1 MTGSHHDDLHIE
13 GVQALL
19 SSARFGRSLEIREQ
33 TESTN
38 DDARAAAKAGAVDGH
53 VVLADMQTKGRG
65 SHGRSW
71 VSPAGTDLYLSIV
84 AKVPVP
90 LSEIAA
96 LTLAVG
102 LGVAE
107 SVELLLGGTKRAE
120 IKWPND
126 VWLGGRKIAGILV
139 EGASLGDSSLPLVI
153 GIGLNVNR
161 EQFPEGLDTPAT
173 SLRLERG
180 SPVARAQALATLLA
194 QVETAVDR
202 FVAHGAADIASAVD
216 RRLALRGQRARC
228 ETLTGVVRGVAASGA
243 LRFEVDGGAER
254 ELFAGTLRPAL

>member
-1 MTGSHHDDLHIE
+1 LHIE

-19 SSARFGRSLEIREQ
+19 TSARFGRSLEIREQ
-33 TESTN
+33 TASTN
-38 DDARAAAKAGAVDGH
+38 DDARTAAKAGASDGH
-53 VVLADMQTKGRG
+53 TVVADMQTQGRG

-71 VSPAGTDLYLSIV
+71 VSPPGSDLYLSIV

-90 LSEIAA
+90 LSDIAA

-107 SVELLLGGTKRAE
+107 TVEELLGGDARAE

-126 VWLGGRKIAGILV
+126 VWLGGRKVAGILV
-139 EGASLGDSSLPLVI
+139 EGASQGNANLPLVI

-173 SLRLERG
+173 SLRLEAKT
-180 SPVARAQALATLLA
+180 PLARDQALATLLA
-194 QVETAVDR
+194 RVEAAVDR
-202 FVAHGAADIASAVD
+202 FVAQGASGIAGAVD
-216 RRLALRGQRARC
+216 QRLALRGQRASC
-228 ETLTGVVRGVAASGA
+228 AETTGVVRGVAASGA
-243 LRFEVDGGAER
+243 LRLEVDGVER
-254 ELFAGTLRPAL
+254 ELFAGTLRPAP